1 MVSAYRRHY
10 VVDGAMFDTTRYD
23 GVLEVLTELAGRGYR
38 LAVATSKPE
47 PHAGEIVAHLGLAEF
62 FVTVCGDTVDGAR
75 DSKALVVGEA
85 LRRLGEPDPSRV
97 LMVGDRSHD
106 VLGAAA
112 HGLDCAGA
120 LWGYGTRD
128 RAAGGRRGVA
138 VRQARRGAGTATRDR
153 LTMLGR
159 WRFRAAGDA
168 RFLTLASLRWVLRN
182 RAYTPW
188 YLVRYWRFWR
198 FKLANPH
205 VLTTGFVF
213 LGKNVELYARPGF
226 GRLVLGRWVHLG
238 DGTSLRCHEGSLRIG
253 DKVVFGRNNVVNAYL
268 DVSIGAASIIADMV
282 YVTDFDHVFA
292 DLDRPIKDQGIAKSP
307 VRIGADV
314 WLANKVSVVRG
325 TVIGDGCVVAAN
337 AVVTRDLPP
346 YSVAVGVPA
355 RVIRNRRSDHAEA
368 ADTRAAIAD
377 MAAKLGLS

>member
-1 MVSAYRRHY
+1 V
-10 VVDGAMFDTTRYD
+10 
-23 GVLEVLTELAGRGYR
+23 
-38 LAVATSKPE
+38 
-47 PHAGEIVAHLGLAEF
+47 
-62 FVTVCGDTVDGAR
+62 
-75 DSKALVVGEA
+75 
-85 LRRLGEPDPSRV
+85 
-97 LMVGDRSHD
+97 
-106 VLGAAA
+106 
-112 HGLDCAGA
+112 
-120 LWGYGTRD
+120 
-128 RAAGGRRGVA
+128 
-138 VRQARRGAGTATRDR
+138 
-153 LTMLGR
+153 LGR
-159 WRFRAAGDA
+159 WRFRTRAADQP
-168 RFLTLASLRWVLRN
+168 RFLSLASLRWVLRH

-188 YLVRYWRFWR
+188 YLLRYWRFWR

-205 VLTTGFVF
+205 VVTTGFVF

-238 DGTSLRCHEGSLRIG
+238 DGTSLRCHEGTLRIG

-292 DLDRPIKDQGIAKSP
+292 DIERPIKDQGIVKSP

-325 TVIGDGCVVAAN
+325 TVVGDGCVVAAN

-355 RVIRNRRSDHAEA
+355 RVVRNRRADYLAGA
-368 ADTRAAIAD
+368 ADRAAIAD